1 MRRNK
6 KKQIEKALLELFLS
20 HPDAEYQ
27 LPDLIEYL
35 EDKGFRIRNEEELEE
50 ILHTLWLMNIIEEIG
65 KPTWRLCKDNPLVQT
80 IMKYDIEIG
89 KAIADAEKKKFLKRF
104 DY

>member
-1 MRRNK
+1 MRQSRK
-6 KKQIEKALLELFLS
+6 KKIERALLELFLT

-27 LPDLIEYL
+27 LPDLIKYL
-35 EDKGFRIRNEEELEE
+35 EEKELKIRNEEELEE
-50 ILHTLWLMNIIEEIG
+50 ILHAFWLMNIIEEIG
-65 KPTWRLCKDNPLVQT
+65 KPTWKLCKDNPLVQT

-89 KAIADAEKKKFLKRF
+89 KAIADTEKKKFLKRF